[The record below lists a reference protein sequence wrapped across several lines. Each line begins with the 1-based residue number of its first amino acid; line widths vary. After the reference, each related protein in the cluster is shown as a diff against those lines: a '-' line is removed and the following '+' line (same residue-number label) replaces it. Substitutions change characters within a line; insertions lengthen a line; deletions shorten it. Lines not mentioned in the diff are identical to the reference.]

1 MHVGFIG
8 LGRMGFPMLSN
19 LCAARHK
26 LTVFDSNGGPL
37 ARAAELEGVT
47 AGENAAHVAGQCDVL
62 FTVLPNDDI
71 VREVYMG
78 TGGIAEGAREG
89 LVTCDCSTV
98 SPDVSE
104 QLGIALAEKGVSH
117 MDTPMLG
124 SQPQAVDG
132 EIFFIVAGDASKLDQ
147 VAPLLE
153 VMGKQHMHVGRQQ
166 GTANRIKLIHNM
178 LGAVNSVAVAE
189 SLALCKSAGIDAETF
204 CRVVCEGNGMARTT
218 YFEKRAQRVSQGNF
232 EPTFIL
238 DLMLKDTTLALK
250 LINQQNVPTPI
261 MNETRSTYDEA
272 ARAGWGQEDFSA
284 VSRVMEKRIGR
295 KLFGD

>member
-1 MHVGFIG
+1 MNVGFIG

-19 LCAARHK
+19 LCAAGHK
-26 LTVFDSNGGPL
+26 LIVFDRNGGAL

-47 AGENAAHVAGQCDVL
+47 AGESAAHVAGKCDVL

-71 VREVYMG
+71 VREVY
-78 TGGIAEGAREG
+78 TGQAGIAEGAREG

-98 SPDVSE
+98 SPEVSE
-104 QLGIALAEKGVSH
+104 ELGAALTAKGISH

-132 EIFFIVAGDASKLDQ
+132 TIFFIVAGDAGKLDR
-147 VAPLLE
+147 VVPLLE
-153 VMGKQHMHVGRQQ
+153 AMGKQHMHVG
-166 GTANRIKLIHNM
+166 GHGAANRIKLIHNM

-204 CRVVCEGNGMARTT
+204 YRVVCEGNGNARTA

-232 EPTFIL
+232 EPAFSL
-238 DLMLKDTTLALK
+238 DLMLKDTSLALK
-250 LINQQNVPTPI
+250 LIDRQGVPTPI
-261 MNETRSTYDEA
+261 MHETRSTYDEA
-272 ARAGWGQEDFSA
+272 ARAGWGDEDFSA
-284 VSRVMEKRIGR
+284 VSRVMEKRLGR